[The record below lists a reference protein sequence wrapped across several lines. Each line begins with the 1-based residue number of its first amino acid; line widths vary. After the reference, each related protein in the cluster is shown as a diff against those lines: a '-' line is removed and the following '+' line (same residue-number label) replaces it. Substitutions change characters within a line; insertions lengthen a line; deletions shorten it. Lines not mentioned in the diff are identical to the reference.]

1 MNDSR
6 LDIERALGRL
16 ALERQLFHSE
26 ADFQHALAWKIHEQN
41 PDVKIR
47 LEVPSGRSDKSER
60 IDIVIK
66 GKNRSYAL
74 ELKYKKRKFDLV
86 LGGEKFNLR
95 GDVAHDISRY
105 DFIKDVVRLERYIS
119 ATENTTGYAILLTND
134 DLYWRESTRGVNSA
148 AFFLHEGRTLDSDVT
163 LAWREGTGDGT
174 KKGRTDAFKLRS
186 SYTIHWQDY
195 SKISESSGATFRY
208 IVLAITR

>member
-1 MNDSR
+1 MSDAR
-6 LDIERALGRL
+6 LDIEQALGRL

-26 ADFQHALAWKIHEQN
+26 ADFQHALAWKIHEQH

-47 LEVPSGRSDKSER
+47 LEVPSGRSDKSDR

-66 GKNRSYAL
+66 GKNKSHAL
-74 ELKYKKRKFDLV
+74 ELKYKKRKLDLV
-86 LGGEKFNLR
+86 SDGEKFNLR

-119 ATENTTGYAILLTND
+119 GTENTTGYAILLTND

-148 AFFLHEGRTLDSDVT
+148 AFFLHEGRTLESDVT
-163 LAWREGTGDGT
+163 LAWHEGTGDGT

-186 SYTIHWQDY
+186 NYTIHWRDY
-195 SKISESSGATFRY
+195 SKLSDAPGATFRY
-208 IVLAITR
+208 VLLEITR